1 MLFFLYYSLV
11 SFSVVSS
18 SEDKPFHISVVR
30 QTTSLASYET
40 ATILCDNILIL
51 HMNTKRD
58 NYYYTRNINVTRY
71 DRHWYNLVLGTTF

>member
-1 MLFFLYYSLV
+1 MYYSLV

-18 SEDKPFHISVVR
+18 SGDESFRITVLR

-51 HMNTKRD
+51 HMNTQRD
-58 NYYYTRNINVTRY
+58 NYYYTRSINITRY